1 MPLML
6 DFEDSDLVEKWLD
19 PKVRDVEQFE
29 ILLDPKVSTPMK
41 ITKIDKPSKWNPIEE
56 SFMIQK

>member
-1 MPLML
+1 ML
-6 DFEDSDLVEKWLD
+6 DFEDSDLIEKWLD
-19 PKVRDVEQFE
+19 PRVQDVEQFE
-29 ILLDPKVSTPMK
+29 SLLDPKVSTPMT